1 VTKPGEAKLNHLFQ
15 PGKIGKFEV
24 KNRIKYGACC
34 VSNYNG
40 RDGTITPRELARVR
54 VIAGTGCG
62 LITNQGAYPDALGEG
77 KSYFRQIAI
86 HDDKFLP
93 QFEMI
98 ARYIHDAGAMAMQQ
112 ILHAGRYGGIDLGYC
127 VQPSVVPQTLPH
139 FRPPR
144 ELTKDQ
150 IKVVITQHADAAK
163 RAIRAGFDATEVTS
177 FMGYLLANFNSRF
190 TNQRTDEYGGSV
202 ENRGRFMRELIDAIK
217 QATPDNPLS
226 IRLNGAELM
235 DKWGGNTQ
243 EESFELMQQAVDCGV
258 DMISVTVGWQEA
270 PESSFGRDVEP
281 GYWNFLSEKA
291 KKLFPNVLVAFG
303 NRLPDPAMAN
313 DCVKNEVFDYWEVCR
328 PLLADPEMIHKAAE
342 DRMEEV
348 RPCIG
353 SLNCLSR
360 LFRDL
365 PYTCT
370 MNPMLGHEVEPE
382 YHVTEATEK
391 KRIMIIGAG
400 PAGMEAAITARRRGH
415 TVTVF
420 DKADKM
426 GGNLAAYAANDLAR
440 PADLQS
446 VIDYY
451 GVMAK
456 KLGVEVRLNTEANAK
471 FMRSVLH
478 EYDVCIVAAGS
489 RTDMAVF
496 QYLEGA
502 ELLVDAL
509 DVAHGRVKTGKR
521 VVMIGGGMI
530 GLTISEF
537 LAKAGH
543 EVTVIEKEKRIG
555 GDIMPTFKWRHTA
568 WVDEL
573 GIQTVTLASLVKVTK
588 EGATVKSPKGEQFIP
603 CDSVIVSSPRKANH
617 DLFHEFQWMVDELH
631 GGGDATVPRGLDQA
645 IQEGYRLGVRI

>member
-1 VTKPGEAKLNHLFQ
+1 
-15 PGKIGKFEV
+15 
-24 KNRIKYGACC
+24 
-34 VSNYNG
+34 
-40 RDGTITPRELARVR
+40 
-54 VIAGTGCG
+54 
-62 LITNQGAYPDALGEG
+62 
-77 KSYFRQIAI
+77 
-86 HDDKFLP
+86 
-93 QFEMI
+93 
-98 ARYIHDAGAMAMQQ
+98 
-112 ILHAGRYGGIDLGYC
+112 
-127 VQPSVVPQTLPH
+127 
-139 FRPPR
+139 
-144 ELTKDQ
+144 
-150 IKVVITQHADAAK
+150 
-163 RAIRAGFDATEVTS
+163 
-177 FMGYLLANFNSRF
+177 
-190 TNQRTDEYGGSV
+190 
-202 ENRGRFMRELIDAIK
+202 
-217 QATPDNPLS
+217 
-226 IRLNGAELM
+226 
-235 DKWGGNTQ
+235 
-243 EESFELMQQAVDCGV
+243 
-258 DMISVTVGWQEA
+258 MISVTVGWQEA

-281 GYWNFLSEKA
+281 GYWNFLSERA
-291 KKLFPNVLVAFG
+291 KKMFPDVLVAFG

-370 MNPMLGHEVEPE
+370 MNPILGHEVEPE

-400 PAGMEAAITARRRGH
+400 PAGMEAAITARKRGH
-415 TVTVF
+415 SVTVF

-426 GGNLAAYAANDLAR
+426 GGALAAYAANDLAR

-456 KLGVEVRLNTEANAK
+456 KLGVDVRLNTEANAK

-509 DVAHGRVKTGKR
+509 EVAHGRVKTGKR

-543 EVTVIEKEKRIG
+543 EVTVVEKEKRIG

-573 GIQTVTLASLVKVTK
+573 GIQTVTLAQLVKVTK
-588 EGATVKSPKGEQFIP
+588 EGATVKTPKGEQFIP

-617 DLFHEFQWMVDELH
+617 DLFYEFQWMVDELH
-631 GGGDATVPRGLDQA
+631 GGGDATVPRGLDAA

>member
-1 VTKPGEAKLNHLFQ
+1 
-15 PGKIGKFEV
+15 
-24 KNRIKYGACC
+24 
-34 VSNYNG
+34 
-40 RDGTITPRELARVR
+40 
-54 VIAGTGCG
+54 
-62 LITNQGAYPDALGEG
+62 
-77 KSYFRQIAI
+77 
-86 HDDKFLP
+86 
-93 QFEMI
+93 
-98 ARYIHDAGAMAMQQ
+98 
-112 ILHAGRYGGIDLGYC
+112 
-127 VQPSVVPQTLPH
+127 
-139 FRPPR
+139 
-144 ELTKDQ
+144 
-150 IKVVITQHADAAK
+150 
-163 RAIRAGFDATEVTS
+163 
-177 FMGYLLANFNSRF
+177 
-190 TNQRTDEYGGSV
+190 
-202 ENRGRFMRELIDAIK
+202 
-217 QATPDNPLS
+217 
-226 IRLNGAELM
+226 
-235 DKWGGNTQ
+235 
-243 EESFELMQQAVDCGV
+243 
-258 DMISVTVGWQEA
+258 MISVTVGWQEA

-291 KKLFPNVLVAFG
+291 KKMFPNVLVAFG

-313 DCVKNEVFDYWEVCR
+313 DCVRDEVFDYWEVCR

-391 KRIMIIGAG
+391 KRVMVIGAG

-415 TVTVF
+415 SVTVF
-420 DKADKM
+420 DKADKI

-478 EYDVCIVAAGS
+478 EYDACIVAAGA
-489 RTDMAVF
+489 RTD
-496 QYLEGA
+496 LESFRYMPGS
-502 ELLVDAL
+502 ELLIDAL
-509 DVAHGRVKTGKR
+509 EVAHRRKTVGKR
-521 VVMIGGGMI
+521 VVMVGGGAI

-537 LAKAGH
+537 LQKAGH
-543 EVTVIEKEKRIG
+543 EVTVVEKEKRIG

-573 GIQTVTLASLVKVTK
+573 GIKTVCLAQLVKVTA
-588 EGATVKSPKGEQFIP
+588 EGATVRNGKGEEIFIP
-603 CDSVIVSSPRKANH
+603 CDNVIVSSPRRANH
-617 DLFHEFQWMVDELH
+617 DLFYEFQWMVDELH
-631 GGGDATVPRGLDQA
+631 GGGDATVPRGLDAA
-645 IQEGYRLGVRI
+645 IQEGYKLGVRI

>member
-1 VTKPGEAKLNHLFQ
+1 
-15 PGKIGKFEV
+15 
-24 KNRIKYGACC
+24 
-34 VSNYNG
+34 
-40 RDGTITPRELARVR
+40 
-54 VIAGTGCG
+54 
-62 LITNQGAYPDALGEG
+62 
-77 KSYFRQIAI
+77 
-86 HDDKFLP
+86 
-93 QFEMI
+93 
-98 ARYIHDAGAMAMQQ
+98 
-112 ILHAGRYGGIDLGYC
+112 
-127 VQPSVVPQTLPH
+127 
-139 FRPPR
+139 
-144 ELTKDQ
+144 
-150 IKVVITQHADAAK
+150 
-163 RAIRAGFDATEVTS
+163 
-177 FMGYLLANFNSRF
+177 
-190 TNQRTDEYGGSV
+190 
-202 ENRGRFMRELIDAIK
+202 
-217 QATPDNPLS
+217 
-226 IRLNGAELM
+226 
-235 DKWGGNTQ
+235 
-243 EESFELMQQAVDCGV
+243 
-258 DMISVTVGWQEA
+258 
-270 PESSFGRDVEP
+270 
-281 GYWNFLSEKA
+281 
-291 KKLFPNVLVAFG
+291 
-303 NRLPDPAMAN
+303 
-313 DCVKNEVFDYWEVCR
+313 
-328 PLLADPEMIHKAAE
+328 
-342 DRMEEV
+342 
-348 RPCIG
+348 
-353 SLNCLSR
+353 
-360 LFRDL
+360 
-365 PYTCT
+365 

-400 PAGMEAAITARRRGH
+400 PAGMEAAITARKRGH

-420 DKADKM
+420 DKADKI
-426 GGNLAAYAANDLAR
+426 GGALGAYAANDLAR

-543 EVTVIEKEKRIG
+543 EVTVVEKEKRIG

-573 GIQTVTLASLVKVTK
+573 GIQTITLAQLVKVTK
-588 EGATVKSPKGEQFIP
+588 EGATVKTAKGEEKFIP

-617 DLFHEFQWMVDELH
+617 DLFYEFQWMVDELH